1 MYKTG
6 IKILVSAFLTAA
18 VLLLAAGMLPLK
30 RTETFIFHSE
40 AAPEFR
46 LQEIRH
52 LTENDVFNAG
62 DTDDLRELPGIGE
75 TISSMVIAER
85 NANGPFYYPEDIL
98 SVKGIGVKTLE
109 KMRPFLTES
118 ED

>member
-6 IKILVSAFLTAA
+6 RKILVSVFLTAA

-30 RTETFIFHSE
+30 RTETFIFNSK
-40 AAPEFR
+40 AAPELR
-46 LQEIRH
+46 LQKIRH
-52 LTENDVFNAG
+52 LAENDVFNAG
-62 DTDDLRELPGIGE
+62 DADDLQELPGIGE
-75 TISSMVIAER
+75 TISSMIIAER

-109 KMRPFLTES
+109 KMRPYLTES